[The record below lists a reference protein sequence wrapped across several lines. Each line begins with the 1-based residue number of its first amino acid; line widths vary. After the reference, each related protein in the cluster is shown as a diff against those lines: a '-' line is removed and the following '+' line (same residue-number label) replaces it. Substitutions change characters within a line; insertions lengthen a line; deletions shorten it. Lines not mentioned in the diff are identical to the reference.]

1 MKNILLLTPI
11 YPADD
16 IPGNTT
22 PVVHYFAKEW
32 VKLGYNVKVMHYP
45 SNFPFV
51 MRWGAKIL
59 HSYLEAKLNLAIR
72 TNKLQSREYFIDGV
86 QVKRLPATK
95 KKPHGRYSYKQIQY
109 LVECTILWC
118 NSQNFTPDII
128 VGHWVNPQTEIML
141 ALKKHYNVPTC
152 LVMHDAGNDFT
163 TIYKSEYREML
174 AEIDIVGYR
183 SDAIKRKFEAR
194 FGEHSSWFYCYSG
207 IPETFLKYDNGVRN
221 FSKVKT
227 FAFVGMLI
235 PRKYPTTIIKS
246 LESSILK
253 NDYTMT
259 YIGEGNESINILNFI
274 NTQPNLAQRIK
285 LTGRIPR
292 EEIKTHLSQTDIFVM
307 ISKNE
312 TFGLVYLEAMA
323 AGCITIASRDEGFD
337 GIIIDGYNGFLCEAG
352 NEQELTS
359 VINKIALMNP
369 LDLVAISDNAR
380 KTALNMSDKLVA
392 QEYIEHL
399 TKFV

>member
-72 TNKLQSREYFIDGV
+72 TNKLKRREYAIDGV

-95 KKPHGRYSYKQIQY
+95 KKPHSRYSYKQIQH
-109 LVECTILWC
+109 LVDDTIMWC
-118 NSQNFTPDII
+118 NSQNFTPDTI
-128 VGHWVNPQTEIML
+128 VGHWANPQAEIMI

-152 LVMHDAGNDFT
+152 LVMHDAGNDFN

-174 AEIDIVGYR
+174 AEIDIIGYR

-194 FGEHSSWFYCYSG
+194 FGAHPNWFYCYSG
-207 IPETFLKYDNGVRN
+207 IPETFLKYDNFERD
-221 FSKVKT
+221 FSNIRS
-227 FAFVGMLI
+227 FSFVGMLI
-235 PRKYPTTIIKS
+235 PRKYPMT
-246 LESSILK
+246 ILK
-253 NDYTMT
+253 ALEASELKNNYTIT
-259 YIGEGNESINILNFI
+259 YIGQGKESSNITNFI
-274 NTQPNLAQRIK
+274 NSKSDLKQRVT
-285 LTGRIPR
+285 LTGRIAR
-292 EEIKTHLSQTDIFVM
+292 EDIKTHLSQTDIFVM

-337 GIIIDGYNGFLCEAG
+337 GIIVDGYNGFLCEAG
-352 NEQELTS
+352 NEQKLTAI
-359 VINKIALMNP
+359 INKISLMSP
-369 LDLVAISDNAR
+369 SDLVTISDNAR
-380 KTALNMSDKLVA
+380 KTAQNMSDTLVA
-392 QEYIEHL
+392 QKYIEHITNL
-399 TKFV
+399 A